1 VQRVEQPSASNS
13 NAAKSAIAQC
23 TGTQKVINASG
34 YVTDGSTKVLLDQVT
49 PSPDLTEVTVA
60 AKETDVYTANWTVTA
75 VATCAD
81 PPSGLT
87 RTEQI
92 GLAND
97 STSPKTTTVG
107 CADSTQI
114 VLGTGF
120 DIVGGAGL
128 HLGDAARA
136 DRCGRQCGQSILTL
150 LDEVDQGAQPD
161 RMLAGTAGALCR
173 LDELARGATALDREC
188 RSRLGSPDRAH
199 PPLDDSVQRRRGI
212 GAAHHM
218 VPSAELLGR
227 QHARVE
233 GGKRRLHALR
243 DPLGVVARCRK
254 VVPETSAQVGAI

>member
-1 VQRVEQPSASNS
+1 MRTKYLMVLAGGVLVAAAVAASAPASASALASVAASAASTTPTGITGVQRVEQPSASNS

-92 GLAND
+92 GLADD

-128 HLGDAARA
+128 QLRDA
-136 DRCGRQCGQSILTL
+136 
-150 LDEVDQGAQPD
+150 
-161 RMLAGTAGALCR
+161 
-173 LDELARGATALDREC
+173 
-188 RSRLGSPDRAH
+188 DRAH